1 VGYRHFD
8 TSTHNDRAI
17 GNVIKKWLDV
27 GKVKREELFI
37 VSKVI
42 AIMMMHDA
50 YFTEDELY

>member
-17 GNVIKKWLDV
+17 GNVIKKWLDA

-37 VSKVI
+37 VSKV
-42 AIMMMHDA
+42 MMM
-50 YFTEDELY
+50 LYDYRVVLNSTHF